1 MVRAKTKAEKV
12 FDRTKSTATIITDK
26 LLDELTYLVR
36 TTDYSRKKVPEV
48 DRKKEIFKIFRNE
61 KTYEVT
67 TVSDITLDDYENI
80 TPASDWNKLLKWAK
94 SMTGKTV
101 VFINPTMEGG
111 GVAMLRPPLVHL
123 LQLLG
128 VNARWYVMSGR
139 KNPTDP
145 NPFLFTKQ
153 MHNISQRRAPKNER
167 ITKSGKAIHQAW
179 NAENAEILIQQE
191 TIRIADVIVIDD
203 PQPAPLKK
211 HIDKVNHKVKW
222 VWRNHIDTNNEL
234 MSDPSTP
241 QGEVSGYILN
251 ECGIKDVDAVVA
263 HPVESF
269 VHPGMEEKTF
279 FAPATIE
286 PHDDLNKAL
295 TDQEIKDGIT
305 FINSEI
311 INRNKQFSTDGDKRN
326 MQRMI
331 DPSRPKISL
340 VARFD
345 ESKGM
350 DKALELGVRT
360 REKIRQLGM
369 NSDKYLPQVIIIGNG
384 SVDDPSGIPVYEEML
399 KIRREKYPKERKD
412 IIIMRLRHNYKAMNA
427 LMYPTPS
434 RSGKRSPQMV
444 ALQTSEAEGCETRI
458 SDWIRHGVP
467 VVISNRGGMSL
478 QVEEGKSGLVIDFDK
493 PDFDIER
500 GAEFIANIITDHNK
514 YSKIRKSTL
523 EAAEKFNNREFTTT
537 ANATRLLRVFDSVL
551 KGKKADYIWKISE
564 MKD

>member
-1 MVRAKTKAEKV
+1 MVRAKTKTEHV
-12 FDRTKSTATIITDK
+12 FDRTKSTATIITDN
-26 LLDELTYLVR
+26 LLDKLTYLVR
-36 TTDYSRKKVPEV
+36 TTAYSRKKNQEV
-48 DRKKEIFKIFRNE
+48 DRAKEIFKVSRND

-67 TVSDITLDDYENI
+67 IVSDITLNDYESI
-80 TPASDWNKLLKWAK
+80 APVADWNKLLKWAK
-94 SMTGKTV
+94 NMIGKTV

-123 LQLLG
+123 LKLLG

-139 KNPTDP
+139 KNPADP
-145 NPFLFTKQ
+145 SPFLFTKQ
-153 MHNISQRRAPKNER
+153 MHNISQRRSPKDER
-167 ITKSGKAIHQAW
+167 ITESGKAIHQAW
-179 NAENAEILIQQE
+179 NAENAEILTQQE

-222 VWRNHIDTNNEL
+222 VWRNHIDTSGKL
-234 MSDPSTP
+234 MSDFNTP
-241 QGEVSGYILN
+241 QGEVADYLLN
-251 ECGIKDVDAVVA
+251 ECGIKDMHAVVA
-263 HPVESF
+263 HPVEAF
-269 VHPGMEEKTF
+269 VHPDMQEKTF

-286 PHDDLNKAL
+286 PHDDLNKTL
-295 TDQEIKDGIT
+295 TDQEIRDGIT

-311 INRNKQFSTDGDKRN
+311 INRNKQFSTDGDKRD
-326 MQRMI
+326 MQHLI
-331 DPSRPKISL
+331 DPRRRRISL

-369 NSDKYLPQVIIIGNG
+369 SDRSLPQIIIIGNG
-384 SVDDPSGIPVYEEML
+384 SVDDPSGIPMYEEML
-399 KIRREKYPKERKD
+399 RIRREKYTNDQKD
-412 IIIMRLRHNYKAMNA
+412 IIIVRLRHNYKAMNA

-434 RSGKRSPQMV
+434 RSGRRSPQMV

-467 VVISNRGGMSL
+467 VVVSNRGGMSL
-478 QVEEGKSGLVIDFDK
+478 QINEGKSGLVIDFDK

-500 GAEFIANIITDHNK
+500 GAEFIADIITDHDK
-514 YSKIRKSTL
+514 YTTIRKSTL

-537 ANATRLLRVFDSVL
+537 SNATRLLRVFDFVL
-551 KGKKADYIWKISE
+551 KDKKADRIWKISE
-564 MKD
+564 MAD